1 MPRARLSGYAALA
14 RLSLRAVLDSSAL
27 SFSSRWRVRRSNGS
41 RTAHGSDVDSSA
53 RDKVASMKNPFCY
66 HKEGERVAIK
76 AINMHADEQQSDS
89 VL

>member
-1 MPRARLSGYAALA
+1 
-14 RLSLRAVLDSSAL
+14 
-27 SFSSRWRVRRSNGS
+27 
-41 RTAHGSDVDSSA
+41 
-53 RDKVASMKNPFCY
+53 MKNPFCY